1 MANESNSSVVR
12 VHKNT
17 DFTIMSNHH
26 LRNQKLSLK
35 AIGLMSKILGL
46 PDGWNY
52 SVAGLVK
59 ICREGETAVRAALH
73 ELIDEQYV
81 YVEKLP
87 PNYTKSGRF
96 EYVYHIYEIPYEN
109 MPDGL
114 ECLELFLKKQSE
126 TNQNADSPDTEK
138 QDAEN
143 LHLEIQSI
151 ENQGQLNTYLSS
163 TKESSMKELNST
175 ASAPP
180 NIRN

>member
-1 MANESNSSVVR
+1 MAKESNSSVVR

-26 LRNQKLSLK
+26 LRNQKLTLK
-35 AIGLMSKILGL
+35 AVGLMSKILGL

-52 SVAGLVK
+52 
-59 ICREGETAVRAALH
+59 CREGETAVRAALH

-81 YVEKLP
+81 YVEKLS

-114 ECLELFLKKQSE
+114 ECPELFLKKQSE
-126 TNQNADSPDTEK
+126 INQNADSPDTEK

-163 TKESSMKELNST
+163 TKESSMKELSSP
-175 ASAPP
+175 AYDI
-180 NIRN
+180 NINPFDQFVR